1 MELARSLVSR
11 LRRYVGDRRRST
23 RRRVRLPFSIVVAG
37 PAKNVDGS
45 RQTRSLQGHTLDIS
59 PGGMSL
65 IVPAIRIG
73 EYHLVGENRGFAL
86 KLELPA
92 GVIEMKVAPVRYE
105 SLEDHKTETGFLIGV
120 KIVDMADT
128 ERERFAQ
135 YVSELIDQS
144 NPGSNRSRPKASGT

>member
-11 LRRYVGDRRRST
+11 LRRYVGDRRRTT
-23 RRRVRLPFSIVVAG
+23 RRIVRLPFSIVVAG

-59 PGGMSL
+59 PAGMSL

-73 EYHLVGENRGFAL
+73 EYHLVGENRGFTL
-86 KLELPA
+86 KLELPV
-92 GVIEMKVAPVRYE
+92 GELKMQVAPVRYE

-120 KIVDMADT
+120 KIVDMSETDRAT
-128 ERERFAQ
+128 FVQ
-135 YVSELIDQS
+135 YVSELTRQS
-144 NPGSNRSRPKASGT
+144 D